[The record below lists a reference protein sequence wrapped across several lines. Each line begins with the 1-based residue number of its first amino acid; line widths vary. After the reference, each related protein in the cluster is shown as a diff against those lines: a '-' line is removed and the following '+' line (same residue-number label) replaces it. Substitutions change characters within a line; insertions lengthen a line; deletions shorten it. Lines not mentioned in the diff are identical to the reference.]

1 MTELPYEDRSDF
13 EDADRGLI
21 GALVPC
27 VVKDETGVVVWDNDQ
42 VAFLD
47 GDRPVT
53 AVIYTHAA
61 RLIRPRLRNRHPVTI
76 LGRNHAGPTPRAA

>member
-27 VVKDETGVVVWDNDQ
+27 VVKDETGVVDVLHRLTTL
-42 VAFLD
+42 LD
-47 GDRPVT
+47 SPDPGFAIVT
-53 AVIYTHAA
+53 
-61 RLIRPRLRNRHPVTI
+61 P
-76 LGRNHAGPTPRAA
+76 